1 MFEAVAASA
10 ITSDLAMTV
19 IFVSLLVGSALIVVW
34 VVLEARKRHLVASAS
49 LAVGKLVQLN
59 EVYEPLTA
67 RHPPITLRLAESTRS
82 KSQFDRFDLEAFL
95 SRCVLEQELFVETQI
110 VRRRDSMVQ
119 YAAYEIEAERLARET
134 LGKSSHE
141 GVAPNAFA
149 KIERRI
155 LVRRKL
161 KSPTPRARVRAT
173 VTYTSPKGR
182 NSYAK
187 TLEWDF
193 EHLEAGLR
201 AARQQRERQSTNQY
215 LRQREREMMTDRV
228 RMQILTRD
236 DFRCKM
242 CGASGRDGAEL
253 HIDHIVPV
261 SHGGRTLA
269 ENLQVLCKSCNLGKS
284 NHFVG

>member
-10 ITSDLAMTV
+10 STSDLTV
-19 IFVSLLVGSALIVVW
+19 TMIFVSLFVGSALMVVW
-34 VVLEARKRHLVASAS
+34 MVLEARKRHLVASAS

-59 EVYEPLTA
+59 EVYESLTA
-67 RHPPITLRLAESTRS
+67 SHPLITLRLVESTRS
-82 KSQFDRFDLEAFL
+82 KSQFDRFDLDVFL
-95 SRCVLEQELFVETQI
+95 SRWVLEQELFVKTQI
-110 VRRRDSMVQ
+110 ARRRDAMGQ

-134 LGKSSHE
+134 PGKSSHE
-141 GVAPNAFA
+141 GIAPDAFA

-155 LVRRKL
+155 LARRKL
-161 KSPTPRARVRAT
+161 KSPTPQAKVRAT
-173 VTYTSPKGR
+173 VTYTSPQGR

-193 EHLEAGLR
+193 EQLDAGLR
-201 AARQQRERQSTNQY
+201 AARQQRERQSTNQH

-236 DFRCKM
+236 DFRCRM
-242 CGASGRDGAEL
+242 CGASGGDGAEL

-269 ENLQVLCKSCNLGKS
+269 ENLQVLCKPCDLGKS
-284 NHFVG
+284 NRFVG